1 MRTVYFLTFLLH
13 LLIQVVDVEG
23 LVGGIFHGAVSSES
37 EGHKL
42 RGGWNFAATW
52 FQRDSPNNEEDVPFI
67 LVT

>member
-1 MRTVYFLTFLLH
+1 MVQSAASRKDTF
-13 LLIQVVDVEG
+13 
-23 LVGGIFHGAVSSES
+23 
-37 EGHKL
+37 KL